1 MSQTDFRGDAG
12 GSPSKNPA
20 NRLSSGRSY
29 PKALSTESVY
39 HLDDSVARQ
48 KLFKVA
54 KMDFKEFKMSEF
66 GYCQCGDPPLYK
78 DKEGQHKYLVG
89 QDKYGH
95 LWKSGSVQLATDFY
109 YVAAKDEKNMATM
122 KLRAIPQQS
131 IDIRGDP
138 ARFDSNKN
146 NILFLDFNFLYCA
159 RVADESRTFLLN
171 YKRSTF
177 EPLEVDRGIPAQ
189 DWSGGVRHLEE
200 AYGMVLWQFSVKGE
214 F

>member
-1 MSQTDFRGDAG
+1 MSQADFRGDAG

-29 PKALSTESVY
+29 PKAQSTESVY
-39 HLDDSVARQ
+39 HLDNRVARQ
-48 KLFKVA
+48 NFKVA
-54 KMDFKEFKMSEF
+54 KADPPKFKTSDF

-78 DKEGQHKYLVG
+78 ENEGQHKYIVG
-89 QDKYGH
+89 QDKYKH
-95 LWKSGSVQLATDFY
+95 IVDSGSVQLATDFY
-109 YVAAKDEKNMATM
+109 YVAAKDENNMATR
-122 KLRAIPQQS
+122 KLRAVPQQS
-131 IDIRGDP
+131 IDIMGNP
-138 ARFDSNKN
+138 ARFDSKKN

-171 YKRSTF
+171 YKRSAF
-177 EPLEVDRGIPAQ
+177 EPLEVGRGIPVQ
-189 DWSGGVRHLEE
+189 DWSEGVRQLEE